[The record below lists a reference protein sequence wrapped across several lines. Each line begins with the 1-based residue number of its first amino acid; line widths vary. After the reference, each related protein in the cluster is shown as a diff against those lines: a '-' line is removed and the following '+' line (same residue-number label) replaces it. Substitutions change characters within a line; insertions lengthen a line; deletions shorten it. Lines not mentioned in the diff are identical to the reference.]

1 MTGEAIHPV
10 DLRDFKAAL
19 IVKPSSLGDI
29 VHALPTVRLIKCAFP
44 HLRLRWIANSEWTP
58 LLEGCPYI
66 DEVIPFQR
74 KKFRGVAGG
83 LKSLAWA
90 ASWNRTRRETPEIVL
105 DFQGLLRSALIS
117 YSRGSDWIVGLADS
131 REGASHFCD
140 QIVPVDPNAH
150 AVDRYL
156 EIVRAFGIPFSAG
169 DIEFPLPEGTK
180 PAGFDNNHPFVLIHP
195 YSRGEGKKLTSESLQ
210 TLCDCL
216 TGVRIIIVGVTKVP
230 VSLSGKHI
238 TDLTNQTNLSELIWL
253 MRHAQA
259 CVSVDSGPMHIASA
273 VNPRTLGIHTWSDPR
288 KVGPYN
294 PQAYVWKAGRIH
306 HRHELTDEECWTD
319 QQVSEPDA
327 RRLADFI
334 LGTLLA

>member
-1 MTGEAIHPV
+1 MTGETIHPV

-29 VHALPTVRLIKCAFP
+29 VHALPAVRLIKRAYP

-58 LLEGCPYI
+58 LLEGCPFI

-156 EIVRAFGIPFSAG
+156 EIVRAFGIPFSAS
-169 DIEFPLPEGTK
+169 DIEFTLPEGTK
-180 PAGFDNNHPFVLIHP
+180 PAGFDDKPSFVLIHP
-195 YSRGEGKKLTSESLQ
+195 YSRGEGKTLAPESLQ

-306 HRHELTDEECWTD
+306 HRHELTDEECRTD